1 MFSFLQ
7 SIPRLYSNFGV
18 SETRGVSDL
27 HTIEKN
33 TQALGRFLTFL
44 KETEKAALDD
54 LKTKRKATLHHIENK
69 VGPLLV
75 DNCDRGHSAK

>member
-1 MFSFLQ
+1 VN
-7 SIPRLYSNFGV
+7 P

-75 DNCDRGHSAK
+75 DKCDRGHSAK